1 MNKIQ
6 SVLELSKVRITL
18 VVSLT
23 TITGYV
29 LGKGHLDGGW
39 LKVTVGIFL
48 MACGA
53 SVLNHLQEIR
63 SDAQMERTR
72 NRPLPGGHLAKQA
85 AWLLAGTEVLLGT
98 LVLGLGVNAL
108 AACLG
113 WLALLWYNGVYT
125 RLKRLTPHAVIP
137 GSVVGAIPPI
147 AGWVASGSPLAGV
160 DCLVVALFF
169 VVWQVPHF
177 YLLAMHYRNDYRL
190 AGFPSLADSYSPKLI
205 WGIVLS
211 WVLATVGVAFML
223 FLVGLIQSWLSLL
236 IITMASGWLTGVFV
250 QPVLRTPPPEA
261 SFRNFKRINY
271 YVLAV
276 ILVLIFD
283 NAWKGFLNP

>member
-1 MNKIQ
+1 MLHGQ
-6 SVLELSKVRITL
+6 VVLLDRITSYNVCYTKLLRL

-125 RLKRLTPHAVIP
+125 RLKRLTPHRITSYNVCYTKLLRQVKVRHLP
-137 GSVVGAIPPI
+137 NHKEKCHHQAIHP
-147 AGWVASGSPLAGV
+147 
-160 DCLVVALFF
+160 
-169 VVWQVPHF
+169 
-177 YLLAMHYRNDYRL
+177 R
-190 AGFPSLADSYSPKLI
+190 
-205 WGIVLS
+205 
-211 WVLATVGVAFML
+211 
-223 FLVGLIQSWLSLL
+223 
-236 IITMASGWLTGVFV
+236 
-250 QPVLRTPPPEA
+250 
-261 SFRNFKRINY
+261 
-271 YVLAV
+271 
-276 ILVLIFD
+276 
-283 NAWKGFLNP
+283 